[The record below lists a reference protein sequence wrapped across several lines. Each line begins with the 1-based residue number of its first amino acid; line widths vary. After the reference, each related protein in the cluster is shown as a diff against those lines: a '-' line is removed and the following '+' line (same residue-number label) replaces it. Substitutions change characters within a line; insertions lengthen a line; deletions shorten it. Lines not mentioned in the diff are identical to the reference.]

1 MGRTALYRDVVP
13 WPARA
18 EVHLDADI
26 VLLRLPDGRMRRLL
40 LDGSTAATMDG
51 VVVAARGDLERRFVR
66 MLVLELAHEIAT
78 IITPPDEGT
87 VAPHVVRLPEAP
99 RDAVIV
105 DRTAW
110 DALSDWVLGG
120 GRLSAL
126 AIDDLARLVTIAT
139 PPFAVLIGEVAAE
152 RALELAWATRG
163 PLRGGAELEVA
174 LAPLTDAARHSARAA
189 EALVSALAH
198 AAGARRRRRLG

>member
-1 MGRTALYRDVVP
+1 
-13 WPARA
+13 
-18 EVHLDADI
+18 
-26 VLLRLPDGRMRRLL
+26 L
-40 LDGSTAATMDG
+40 LDGCLSSVFDG

-66 MLVLELAHEIAT
+66 VLELELVYAPSRDAGPPYRTELVS

-87 VAPHVVRLPEAP
+87 VAPRVIHLPEAP

-105 DRTAW
+105 DRTPW
-110 DALSDWVLGG
+110 EALSEWVLGG

-139 PPFAVLIGEVAAE
+139 PPFAMLIGEVAAE
-152 RALELAWATRG
+152 RALELVWATRG
-163 PLRGGAELEVA
+163 PLRGGADLDVA
-174 LAPLTDAARHSARAA
+174 LAPLADAARHSPRAA

-198 AAGARRRRRLG
+198 AAGARRRRRIG

>member
-40 LDGSTAATMDG
+40 LDGSTGATMDG

-66 MLVLELAHEIAT
+66 MLVLELAHEVAT

-105 DRTAW
+105 DRAAW
-110 DALSDWVLGG
+110 DALSDWVMGG

-174 LAPLTDAARHSARAA
+174 LAPLTDAARHSPRAA

-198 AAGARRRRRLG
+198 AAGARRRRRIG